1 MSSVSSWLPVALI
14 LEGFSVSLLVFVFKA
29 LSLVPLLPAHIT
41 PIFLDPF
48 SLSPPPTPSALSF
61 PMSFW
66 KPSNRKKNNPFP
78 SMSGHKTTTQLAHN
92 SWCYINWP
100 LHYSYGL
107 RVSRSPLSVL
117 NPFAHSLA
125 DSAKLLIS
133 VRTPSAQC
141 IQSAFKS
148 AISPELIFSR
158 Y

>member
-1 MSSVSSWLPVALI
+1 
-14 LEGFSVSLLVFVFKA
+14 
-29 LSLVPLLPAHIT
+29 
-41 PIFLDPF
+41 
-48 SLSPPPTPSALSF
+48 
-61 PMSFW
+61 
-66 KPSNRKKNNPFP
+66 
-78 SMSGHKTTTQLAHN
+78 MSGHKTTTQRAHN
-92 SWCYINWP
+92 SWCYIYWP

-158 Y
+158 SEKRRSIILLAAPTHTLSVLHQPTAQFLFATTSSQWMKSNSYDTSTEFIQLEKILFLCSSSLTFI